1 MEKNIIRKLELI
13 DFLVINEI
21 KRRYLTCDV
30 LNCMAHVYLG
40 KKGFTFA
47 LKLNFEKINY
57 ELLNLLS
64 MILGSNEETIKYSI
78 NFINNDCYLMEYY
91 SDSCSIEEIKSNIKL
106 QVNVFK
112 YLSSKYDEFLP

>member
-1 MEKNIIRKLELI
+1 M
-13 DFLVINEI
+13 
-21 KRRYLTCDV
+21 
-30 LNCMAHVYLG
+30 
-40 KKGFTFA
+40 
-47 LKLNFEKINY
+47 FEKINY